1 MTLIQ
6 RIECID
12 EYNQWNAMFD
22 KFTYFYSIAIA
33 FEESGNRIVVM
44 RTSKELHKILNIITC
59 KMIQLDELLKF
70 A

>member
-6 RIECID
+6 RIECIN
-12 EYNQWNAMFD
+12 EYNQWNTMFD
-22 KFTYFYSIAIA
+22 KFTHFYLIAKT

-44 RTSKELHKILNIITC
+44 KTSNELHRTLNIITC

-70 A
+70 K